1 MLTCNK
7 CISTIILFLFLISG
21 AVCIIT
27 TSVNS
32 APPTLS
38 NTEFSNDVDI
48 QLALAV
54 DVSRSMDPD
63 EQRIQRNGY
72 AETIESAAFL
82 RSITGGR
89 HRRIAIAYF
98 EWGGATEQSVVV
110 NWTLIDGPA
119 SATQFAKSC
128 AKHQSREPL
137 GLPYQALFIL
147 R

>member
-1 MLTCNK
+1 MYLYNYF
-7 CISTIILFLFLISG
+7 ILISDLRCCLYNNN
-21 AVCIIT
+21 V
-27 TSVNS
+27 VNS